1 MTYSRE
7 EACRAWIAYASL
19 NPDALEKLLDEYGSY
34 EDIYDDFVDTQGANM
49 LHYANNQQMEIL
61 LRQSKR
67 EAMHE
72 MLLTLQRHEINII
85 AKEDSVYPELL
96 RHISDAPPLLFY
108 QGNPN
113 ALQKMRYV
121 TMVGSRKASF
131 SGMDSTRRIAKDLS
145 RNGVCIVSG
154 LAVGIDAAA
163 HEGCLAGGSP
173 TIGVAAC
180 GLDVD
185 YPAENASLKRRILE
199 NGGILLSEA
208 PPGALALAWK
218 FPIRNR
224 ILAGLSHATLM
235 MEAHIK
241 SGTMS
246 TVHHALDQG
255 REVYVFPN
263 DPHSPSGR
271 AAQALLDD
279 GAVCCTCAQDLL
291 EDMKWIR
298 RPSRKAVAEAMQEP
312 AIPLPTLTEAQ
323 AKIYDLLQTGE
334 QSFDQLAA
342 ATGYD
347 AQELSGALT
356 MLQIFGLIRSL
367 PGKLYKKS

>member
-1 MTYSRE
+1 MNYTRE
-7 EACRAWIAYASL
+7 EACRAWIAYASM
-19 NPDALEKLLDEYGSY
+19 NPDVLETLLDQYGTY
-34 EDIYDDFVDTQGANM
+34 EDVYNDFVETQGASM
-49 LHYANNQQMEIL
+49 LHFANNQQMEIL

-67 EAMHE
+67 EEMHD
-72 MLLTLQRHEINII
+72 MLLTLQRHAIHII

-108 QGNPN
+108 QGNLQ

-121 TMVGSRKASF
+121 TIVGSRKASF
-131 SGMDSTRRIAKDLS
+131 SGVDATRRIAKDLS
-145 RNGVCIVSG
+145 RSGACIVSG

-163 HEGCLAGGSP
+163 HAGCLAGGSP

-180 GLDVD
+180 GLNVD
-185 YPAENASLKRRILE
+185 YPAENTALKRRIVE
-199 NGGILLSEA
+199 SGGILLSEA
-208 PPGALALAWK
+208 PPGALPLAWK

-255 REVYVFPN
+255 REVYVYPH
-263 DPHSPSGR
+263 DPHSPAGR
-271 AAQALLDD
+271 AAQSLLDD

-291 EDMKWIR
+291 ADIKWIR
-298 RPSRKAVAEAMQEP
+298 RSTRNASAAALREP
-312 AIPLPTLTEAQ
+312 ELPFPTLTDAQ
-323 AKIYDLLQTGE
+323 ARVYDLLNASE

-367 PGKLYKKS
+367 PGKLYKKT